1 MPIFERV
8 NKKLSFGYSE
18 RESDVSIEIQ
28 NYRQMNILFFSG
40 KCCTVRPRWQIRVSV
55 EVSGNGWNEMN
66 AVCEVFFLSFR
77 FAKLSATK
85 NVYLFKSSCGTIE
98 EGFYDMGY

>member
-18 RESDVSIEIQ
+18 RDSDVSIEIQ
-28 NYRQMNILFFSG
+28 NYRQMNILFYSG
-40 KCCTVRPRWQIRVSV
+40 KCCTVSPMWQICVSV
-55 EVSGNGWNEMN
+55 EISKNGWNETN
-66 AVCEVFFLSFR
+66 VCEVFFLSFR
-77 FAKLSATK
+77 FAKLSAAK
-85 NVYLFKSSCGTIE
+85 NVYLFKRSCGTIE